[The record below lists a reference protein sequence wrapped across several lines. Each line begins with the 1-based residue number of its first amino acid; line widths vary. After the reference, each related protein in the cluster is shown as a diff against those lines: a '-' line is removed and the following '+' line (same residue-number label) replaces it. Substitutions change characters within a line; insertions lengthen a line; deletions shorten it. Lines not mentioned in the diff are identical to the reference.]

1 MREIAY
7 QDLSSSDLY
16 LDAIYKGKEKEKHY
30 YASEV
35 LSKLLKVNNSGGFR
49 YPGTLKNFQ
58 LGFLVL
64 KTSFGHLDWPDS
76 LDMETGEFTYF
87 GDNRTPGNEI
97 LDTKKKGNEI
107 LQNMFEKLHAGKR
120 NEIPPIFIFSS
131 GPVGNDMIYRGI
143 AVPGTDSLRENEDLV
158 AVWKSKDGSR
168 FQNYRAHFTV
178 LDVEKVSRTWI
189 ESLRNNSCSLESAP
203 ESWKLWVK
211 KGVRKPLIST
221 KTLDYRKKEEQLPVK
236 KEDLKFL
243 RYIYECY
250 KKTKDSP
257 MNPIKFEKFA
267 IELARLMDRNIVKL
281 EQTRAT
287 ADGGRDGIGKYRIG
301 LESNA
306 ILVDFALEAKC
317 YEPNT
322 SVGVKELSRLIS
334 RLRHRQFGIIVT
346 TSFVAQQAYQEIIED
361 QHPIVVISGIDIIQI
376 LKRSGFNSLGK
387 LKRFLISI
395 EEK

>member
-1 MREIAY
+1 
-7 QDLSSSDLY
+7 
-16 LDAIYKGKEKEKHY
+16 
-30 YASEV
+30 
-35 LSKLLKVNNSGGFR
+35 
-49 YPGTLKNFQ
+49 
-58 LGFLVL
+58 
-64 KTSFGHLDWPDS
+64 
-76 LDMETGEFTYF
+76 
-87 GDNRTPGNEI
+87 
-97 LDTKKKGNEI
+97 
-107 LQNMFEKLHAGKR
+107 
-120 NEIPPIFIFSS
+120 
-131 GPVGNDMIYRGI
+131 
-143 AVPGTDSLRENEDLV
+143 
-158 AVWKSKDGSR
+158 
-168 FQNYRAHFTV
+168 
-178 LDVEKVSRTWI
+178 
-189 ESLRNNSCSLESAP
+189 
-203 ESWKLWVK
+203 
-211 KGVRKPLIST
+211 
-221 KTLDYRKKEEQLPVK
+221 
-236 KEDLKFL
+236 
-243 RYIYECY
+243 
-250 KKTKDSP
+250 